1 MIFLKK
7 NNIYFRN
14 VKIRVRDFMTRGI
27 FQKLTLMLMAV
38 LLSPAGAY
46 ASSIDKEI
54 DKYFAPF
61 SDAFSGVVFFPVNI
75 FGTKIPAVI
84 LLLLVSSII
93 TTFYL
98 RWIGIWGFN
107 HSIKQIFGKKKKEFN
122 ESHNSK
128 YGEVSSFGALA
139 TALSGTVGLGN
150 IASVAIAISVG
161 GPGAM
166 FWMCVGAIFGMA
178 LKFCEVTLSLKYR
191 RFNADGSVS
200 GGPMFY
206 IAHGL
211 TRKGLRWLGQ
221 PLALLFALM
230 CIPGALSGGCMF
242 QANQAAK
249 QFINITGGDSSI
261 FYNHSWIFGLIIAV
275 LVGLVI
281 VGGIK
286 SIANVTSKIVPF
298 MCGFYIIVSLIIIF
312 ANITQIPHAI
322 AIIVEEAFFPKAV
335 AGGIAGCIIM
345 GMRRSIQSN
354 EAGSGS
360 APIAYAA
367 VKTKEPISQG
377 FVSLMEP
384 FFDTVIVCSM
394 TAFVII
400 ITGKYLEY
408 NEGISGVELTSS
420 AFASAFSF
428 FPYILAVIIIL
439 FAVSTIISWSYYGQK
454 AWNYIFGEGVK
465 RTKLYQVIFCIF
477 IVIGSSMNIQSV
489 IDFTDATLLAMS
501 VPNLTAVFIL
511 IKEIK
516 ADLIEYCKK
525 YNLIYAMN
533 KAWFKDE
540 K

>member
-1 MIFLKK
+1 MAK
-7 NNIYFRN
+7 NLLY
-14 VKIRVRDFMTRGI
+14 
-27 FQKLTLMLMAV
+27 KLSLALITLLT
-38 LLSPAGAY
+38 SPLGALA
-46 ASSIDKEI
+46 ASVDEEI

-61 SDAFSGVVFFPVNI
+61 SDVFSRFVFFPLEIAGVK
-75 FGTKIPAVI
+75 TPVVI
-84 LLLLVSSII
+84 LFLIVSSII
-93 TTFYL
+93 ATFYL
-98 RWIGIWGFN
+98 RWIGIWGFK
-107 HSIKQIFGKKKKEFN
+107 HSLIQIFSKKKKEFN
-122 ESHNSK
+122 ESHSSK
-128 YGEVSSFGALA
+128 CGEVSSFGALA

-150 IASVAIAISVG
+150 IASVAIAISIG

-166 FWMCVGAIFGMA
+166 FWMGVGAIFGMA

-221 PLALLFALM
+221 PLAFLFALM

-242 QANQAAK
+242 QANQATK
-249 QFINITGGDSSI
+249 QFVNITGGESSI
-261 FYNHSWIFGLIIAV
+261 FYAHSWIFGLIIAIF
-275 LVGLVI
+275 VGLVI

-286 SIANVTSKIVPF
+286 SITKVTSKIVPF
-298 MCGFYIIVSLIIIF
+298 MCGLYIITCLIIICI
-312 ANITQIPHAI
+312 NITQVPHAI
-322 AIIVEEAFFPKAV
+322 GIIFEEAFFPKAV
-335 AGGIAGCIIM
+335 TGGIIGCIIM

-367 VKTKEPISQG
+367 VKTKEPVSQG

-400 ITGKYLEY
+400 ITGEYLNY
-408 NEGISGVELTSS
+408 REGISGVELTSA
-420 AFASAFSF
+420 AFANAISF
-428 FPYILAVIIIL
+428 FPYILAFVIIL

-454 AWNYIFGEGVK
+454 AWGYIFGEGFK
-465 RTKLYQVIFCIF
+465 RTKTYQILFCLF
-477 IVIGSSMNIQSV
+477 VVIGSSMNIQSV
-489 IDFTDATLLAMS
+489 IDFTDATLLAMA
-501 VPNLTAVFIL
+501 VPNLIAVFIL

-516 ADLIEYCKK
+516 GDLIEYCKK
-525 YNLIYAMN
+525 HNVINPMN
-533 KAWFKDE
+533 KIWFKE
-540 K
+540 NEN

>member
-1 MIFLKK
+1 MAKNVFYKLFLVWM
-7 NNIYFRN
+7 F
-14 VKIRVRDFMTRGI
+14 FM
-27 FQKLTLMLMAV
+27 
-38 LLSPAGAY
+38 LSPICTFAA
-46 ASSIDKEI
+46 SIDEEI

-61 SDAFSGVVFFPVNI
+61 SDVFSGIVFYSLDIVGN
-75 FGTKIPAVI
+75 KIPVVI
-84 LLLLVSSII
+84 LLLLISSVVA
-93 TTFYL
+93 TFYL
-98 RWIGIWGFN
+98 RGIGIWGFK
-107 HSIKQIFGKKKKEFN
+107 HSLKQIFVKKKTEFN

-128 YGEVSSFGALA
+128 CGEVSSFGALA

-166 FWMCVGAIFGMA
+166 FWMGVGAIFGMA

-221 PLALLFALM
+221 PLALFFALM
-230 CIPGALSGGCMF
+230 CVPGALSGGCMF
-242 QANQAAK
+242 QANQATK
-249 QFINITGGDSSI
+249 QIIDITGGSNSI
-261 FYNHSWIFGLIIAV
+261 FSEHSWLFGLIIAI

-298 MCGFYIIVSLIIIF
+298 MCGLYIIVSLVIIF
-312 ANITQIPHAI
+312 ANITHVPQAI
-322 AIIVEEAFFPKAV
+322 ATIIEEAFFPKAV
-335 AGGIAGCIIM
+335 AGGIIGCIIM

-367 VKTKEPISQG
+367 VKTKEPVSQG

-384 FFDTVIVCSM
+384 FFDTIIVCSM
-394 TAFVII
+394 TAFVIV
-400 ITGKYLEY
+400 ITGQYLNY
-408 NEGISGVELTSS
+408 NDGISGVELTSA
-420 AFASAFSF
+420 AFASVVSF
-428 FPYILAVIIIL
+428 FPYILAFIIIL

-454 AWNYIFGEGVK
+454 AWGYIFGEGFK
-465 RTKLYQVIFCIF
+465 RTKIYQIIFCLF
-477 IVIGSSMNIQSV
+477 IVIGSSMNLQSV
-489 IDFTDATLLAMS
+489 IDFTDATLLAMA
-501 VPNLTAVFIL
+501 VPNLIAIFIL

-516 ADLIEYCKK
+516 SDLIEYCKK

-533 KAWFKDE
+533 KVWFKDE

>member
-1 MIFLKK
+1 MAKNILNRLFL
-7 NNIYFRN
+7 
-14 VKIRVRDFMTRGI
+14 MP
-27 FQKLTLMLMAV
+27 AV
-38 LLSPAGAY
+38 ILAFLAAPMGAY
-46 ASSIDKEI
+46 AASIDEKI
-54 DKYFAPF
+54 DEYFAPF
-61 SDAFSGVVFFPVNI
+61 SNVFSKIVFFPVDI
-75 FGTKIPAVI
+75 AGVKLPVVI
-84 LLLLVSSII
+84 LFLLISSII
-93 TTFYL
+93 ATFYF
-98 RWIGIWGFN
+98 RWIGIWGFK
-107 HSIKQIFGKKKKEFN
+107 HSLKQIFVKKKTEFN

-128 YGEVSSFGALA
+128 CGEVSSFGALA

-150 IASVAIAISVG
+150 IASVAIAISIG

-166 FWMCVGAIFGMA
+166 FWMCIGAIFGMA
-178 LKFCEVTLSLKYR
+178 LKFAEVTLSLKYR

-221 PLALLFALM
+221 PLAIFFALM

-242 QANQAAK
+242 QANQAT
-249 QFINITGGDSSI
+249 QQMVNITGGESSI
-261 FYNHSWIFGLIIAV
+261 FYTHSWIFGLIIAV

-286 SIANVTSKIVPF
+286 SIANVTSKVVPF
-298 MCGFYIIVSLIIIF
+298 MCGLYILISLIIIF
-312 ANITQIPHAI
+312 ANIAHIPQALFT
-322 AIIVEEAFFPKAV
+322 IIEEAFFPKAV
-335 AGGIAGCIIM
+335 AGGITGCIIM

-367 VKTKEPISQG
+367 VKTKEPVSQG

-400 ITGKYLEY
+400 ITGEYLNY
-408 NEGISGVELTSS
+408 NEGISGVELTSA
-420 AFASAFSF
+420 AFASAISF
-428 FPYILAVIIIL
+428 FPYILAFIIIM
-439 FAVSTIISWSYYGQK
+439 FAISTIISWSYYGQK
-454 AWNYIFGEGVK
+454 AWGYIFGEGFK
-465 RTKLYQVIFCIF
+465 RTKIYQIIFCLF
-477 IVIGSSMNIQSV
+477 VVIGSSVNIQSV
-489 IDFTDATLLAMS
+489 IDFTDATLLAMA
-501 VPNLTAVFIL
+501 VPNLIAVFIL

-516 ADLIEYCKK
+516 SDLIDYCKK
-525 YNLIYAMN
+525 HDLICTMN
-533 KAWFKDE
+533 KVWFKDE